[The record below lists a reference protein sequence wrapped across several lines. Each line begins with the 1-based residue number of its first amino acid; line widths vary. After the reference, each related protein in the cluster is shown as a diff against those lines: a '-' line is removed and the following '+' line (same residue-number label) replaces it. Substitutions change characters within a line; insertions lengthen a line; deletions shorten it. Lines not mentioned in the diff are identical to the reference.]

1 MKKLLLTVALALTAG
16 SSFSQ
21 TTLFSENFE
30 TGGAGFTL
38 NTSDMSGMA
47 GLAGT
52 NAWVINNSYTG
63 GSGTSSCF
71 GLGFTIGNTP
81 SQPGGFT
88 NGPNSTNMHILSD
101 DGTANGITNANY
113 APADG
118 SFCFFAESNFSRM
131 AAPVSTVGY
140 SNVTF
145 SFWWLGVTSTTS
157 YGEVYYSLDGGT
169 TWTLKQGSMYN
180 QGSWVQVSLTD
191 AAWNNVASLRFGIR
205 FVNNTSASGADPALS
220 IDEVLL
226 SGTAG
231 SSSSVAT
238 SNLSQT
244 TWCSGTTI
252 DDVLDFTAT
261 GTYNAGNV
269 YTAQLSDAAGSFAAP
284 TTIGT
289 LTSTASG
296 TLSINITIPGS
307 TPAGSGYR
315 VRVVASNPST
325 IGTDN
330 GVDIVIN
337 QTPTVTLGAL
347 SNVCVYNP
355 SFSLSGGSPAGG
367 IYSGPGVTGGMFDP
381 ATAGLGTH
389 TITYTYTDPN
399 GCLSSATQTIL
410 VDACVGLTDLENDAI
425 LIHPNPASAQFS
437 LSSTSGIESVQ
448 LVDMNGRVVK
458 RFNEAAE
465 NYDITEIQ
473 GGVYFVH
480 IEFEGFTSIKQLVI
494 R

>member
-16 SSFSQ
+16 LGFSQ

-30 TGGAGFTL
+30 SGGAGFTL
-38 NTSDMSGMA
+38 NTSDMSGMS

-71 GLGFTIGNTP
+71 GLSFSIGSTP
-81 SQPGGFT
+81 AQPGGIT
-88 NGPNSTNMHILSD
+88 NSPNSTNMHILSD

-131 AAPVSTVGY
+131 ASAVSTSGY

-145 SFWWLGVTSTTS
+145 SFWWLGVTSATS
-157 YGEVYYSLDGGT
+157 FGEVYYSLDGGT
-169 TWTLKQGSMYN
+169 TWILKQGSMFN
-180 QGSWVQVSLTD
+180 QGSWTQVSLTD
-191 AAWNNVASLRFGIR
+191 AAWNNAASLSFGFR
-205 FVNNTSASGADPALS
+205 FVNNTSASGADPAFS
-220 IDEVLL
+220 VDEVLL
-226 SGTAG
+226 VGTAG
-231 SSSSVAT
+231 SSTSIAT
-238 SNLSQT
+238 SNLAQT
-244 TWCSGTTI
+244 SWCSGTTI
-252 DDVLDFTAT
+252 DDVLDFTST
-261 GTYNAGNV
+261 GTYNGGNV

-296 TLSINITIPGS
+296 ALSINITIPGS
-307 TPAGSGYR
+307 TPAGNGYR
-315 VRVVASNPST
+315 IRVIASDPATN
-325 IGTDN
+325 GTDN

-337 QTPTVTLGAL
+337 QTPNVTLGAL
-347 SNVCVYNP
+347 SNVCVYTP

-367 IYSGPGVTGGMFDP
+367 TYSGPGVVAGMFNP
-381 ATAGLGTH
+381 ATVGIGTH
-389 TITYTYTDPN
+389 TITYNYTDPN
-399 GCLSSATQTIL
+399 GCPSFATQTIL
-410 VDACVGLTDLENDAI
+410 VDACAAIEDVENDGI
-425 LIHPNPASAQFS
+425 VLHPNPASSQFS
-437 LSSTSGIESVQ
+437 LAGTKALESVQ
-448 LVDMNGRVVK
+448 LVDMHGRVVK
-458 RFNEAAE
+458 RFTEAAA
-465 NYDITEIQ
+465 NYDISEIQ
-473 GGVYFVH
+473 EGVYFVH